1 MRSASFLRVA
11 FCRSLH
17 LGRMGRTGM
26 VVLWVF
32 LLAIQTTR
40 AQEFVTNVSNK
51 GTVAAAFLEIGIGA
65 RAVSMGG
72 TYVAESGRMDMIYWN
87 PAGLAYLEGLGVSF
101 SHTEWL
107 AETNH
112 EFFTLAK
119 ELPFIRSVAAA
130 SIVVLSVPAQPI
142 RTVLMPEGTG
152 ETYSA
157 QDYAVSFSVATKLI
171 NEFSVGLTTKYIN
184 QRIWTESAGQL
195 ALDVGVHYKTPLPGL
210 SLGASISNFGPDMQ
224 LTGKNLT
231 NIVDP
236 DVVNRGIENIPVEYK
251 TDGFPLPQIF
261 RFGTSYTRAL
271 PGRGQVVALA
281 SLMHPT
287 GSTESMSVGLEYGFN
302 NLVFFRAGYQNL
314 FERDA
319 ISSLTLGAGL
329 QYVLRRRHTFAFDYA
344 YADWTILQKVH
355 RLSLSMLFK

>member
-1 MRSASFLRVA
+1 MLWPRALSRVA
-11 FCRSLH
+11 L
-17 LGRMGRTGM
+17 MA
-26 VVLWVF
+26 VLAFPPLVG
-32 LLAIQTTR
+32 

-51 GTVAAAFLEIGIGA
+51 GTVAAAFLEIGVGA
-65 RAVSMGG
+65 RPVAMGG
-72 TYVAESGRMDMIYWN
+72 TYVAESGRMEMIYWN
-87 PAGLAYLEGLGVSF
+87 PAGLAYMEGLGVSF
-101 SHTEWL
+101 SHAEWL

-119 ELPFIRSVAAA
+119 ELPFMRSVAAA
-130 SIVVLSVPAQPI
+130 SIVALSVPPQPV

-152 ETYSA
+152 ETYTA
-157 QDYAVSFSVATKLI
+157 QDYAVSLSVATMLI
-171 NEFSVGLTTKYIN
+171 PVFSVGLTTKYIS

-210 SLGASISNFGPDMQ
+210 ALGASISNFGPDMR
-224 LTGKNLT
+224 LSGKNLT
-231 NIVDP
+231 NIIDP

-261 RFGTSYTRAL
+261 RFGASYSRPL

-319 ISSLTLGAGL
+319 ISGLTLGAGL
-329 QYVLRRRHTFAFDYA
+329 QYILRRRHTFAFDYA
-344 YADWTILQKVH
+344 YANWTILQKVH
-355 RLSLSMLFK
+355 RVSLSMSFN